1 MSRPYYS
8 EYVRHCL
15 RFYARNLH
23 NITFKTPV
31 DRENWEA
38 CHNAIS
44 SLPDKMKDILVMV
57 YGGYDTLADEVYNV
71 SKKYSINQ
79 NIIWDIMKD
88 FEKNVAKQRGL
99 IS

>member
-1 MSRPYYS
+1 
-8 EYVRHCL
+8 
-15 RFYARNLH
+15 
-23 NITFKTPV
+23 
-31 DRENWEA
+31 
-38 CHNAIS
+38 
-44 SLPDKMKDILVMV
+44 MV